1 MHTHIPCRRRSIAPF
16 ASVLAGAACA
26 LMLAACG
33 GAGVGVSAAGT
44 SNGANNE
51 AGLTF
56 AKCMRAHSVSGF
68 PDPGGAAT
76 SGVSILGISIPPTMN
91 IHAPAFQ
98 AALNQCMKAFNAGH
112 PRPPITASQKAAAV
126 KFSECMRAHGV
137 PNYPDPVFPPGG
149 GIEIGPRPGSNVNM
163 SAPEVVQAQKVCGDP

>member
-1 MHTHIPCRRRSIAPF
+1 MPWRRRPMALF
-16 ASVLAGAACA
+16 ASALAVTACA

-33 GAGVGVSAAGT
+33 GAGVGVTAAGT
-44 SNGANNE
+44 SNDATNE

-56 AKCMRAHSVSGF
+56 AKCMRAHGVSGF

-76 SGVSILGISIPPTMN
+76 SGISILGISIPSTMN

-98 AALNQCMKAFNAGH
+98 AALNLCMKAFNAGH
-112 PRPPITASQKAAAV
+112 PRPPISASQKEAAV

-163 SAPEVVQAQKVCGDP
+163 SAPAVGQAQKVCGRP

>member
-1 MHTHIPCRRRSIAPF
+1 MAPL
-16 ASVLAGAACA
+16 ASVLAGAASA

-44 SNGANNE
+44 SNGASNE

-68 PDPGGAAT
+68 PDPGGAVT
-76 SGVSILGISIPPTMN
+76 SGISILGISIPPTMN

-98 AALNQCMKAFNAGH
+98 AALNLCMKAFNAGH
-112 PRPPITASQKAAAV
+112 PRPPITASQKAAAA
-126 KFSECMRAHGV
+126 KFSECMRAHDV
-137 PNYPDPVFPPGG
+137 PNYPDPVFPRGG

-163 SAPEVVQAQKVCGDP
+163 SAPAVAHAQKVCGGP

>member
-1 MHTHIPCRRRSIAPF
+1 MPWRRRPIAPF
-16 ASVLAGAACA
+16 ASVLAVAACA

-44 SNGANNE
+44 SNGANNQ

-56 AKCMRAHSVSGF
+56 AKCMRAHGVSGF
-68 PDPGGAAT
+68 PDPGGSPT
-76 SGVSILGISIPPTMN
+76 SGISILGISIPPTMN
-91 IHAPAFQ
+91 IHAPAFH
-98 AALNQCMKAFNAGH
+98 AALNLCMTAFNAAH
-112 PRPPITASQKAAAV
+112 PRPPITASQKEGAV

-137 PNYPDPVFPPGG
+137 PNYPDPAFPPGG

-163 SAPEVVQAQKVCGDP
+163 SAPAVAQAQKVCGRP

>member
-1 MHTHIPCRRRSIAPF
+1 MPWRRHPMALF
-16 ASVLAGAACA
+16 ASVLAVTACA

-33 GAGVGVSAAGT
+33 GAGVGVTAAGT
-44 SNGANNE
+44 SNDATNE

-56 AKCMRAHSVSGF
+56 A
-68 PDPGGAAT
+68 T
-76 SGVSILGISIPPTMN
+76 SGISILGISIPSTMN
-91 IHAPAFQ
+91 IHAPTFQ
-98 AALNQCMKAFNAGH
+98 AALNLCMKAFNAGH
-112 PRPPITASQKAAAV
+112 PRPPISASQKEAAV

-163 SAPEVVQAQKVCGDP
+163 SAPAVGQAQKVCGRP

>member
-1 MHTHIPCRRRSIAPF
+1 MRSHLPWCRRSLAPF
-16 ASVLAGAACA
+16 ASVLCVAACA
-26 LMLAACG
+26 LILAACG

-44 SNGANNE
+44 SNSGNNE

-56 AKCMRAHSVSGF
+56 AKCMRGHSVSSF

-76 SGVSILGISIPPTMN
+76 SGISILGISIPPTMN

-98 AALNQCMKAFNAGH
+98 AALNVCMKAFNAGH
-112 PRPPITASQKAAAV
+112 PRPPISRSQKVAAV
-126 KFSECMRAHGV
+126 TFSECMRAHGV
-137 PNYPDPVFPPGG
+137 PNYPDPLFPPGG

-163 SAPEVVQAQKVCGDP
+163 SAPAVAQAQKVCGRP